1 MKRIL
6 VLVAITA
13 LIVSVIPFADSSD
26 AAPEDT
32 KISGYFYN
40 EGKDLSQAS
49 KITIKVIYYDGMIAG
64 EVVGE
69 TNTISAKDQV
79 TGKNKFTVQITPGA
93 ETIKN
98 KYYLYISIDGFSI
111 LNTNHSLSADP
122 IEIMVN
128 EGGTPAKKNC
138 YQIIESG
145 SLIEGENIIAP
156 SEVITMKSSLGIVSG
171 AVKMDTKG
179 TVFLNNVTVTL
190 YDIEMKKEVISTNTD
205 YHGTYTIEYNTGNYE
220 IRFELNGYDTVTET
234 VTITEGGNY
243 ECNATMV
250 KNENYFGLDL
260 AHAMMILGGSA
271 AVILLLFTM
280 FVRVKL
286 SKK

>member
-6 VLVAITA
+6 VLVAIAA
-13 LIVSVIPFADSSD
+13 LIIGVIPFADSSD
-26 AAPEDT
+26 AAPGDT

-205 YHGTYTIEYNTGNYE
+205 FHGTYTIEYNTGNYE

-260 AHAMMILGGSA
+260 AHAMMILGGAA